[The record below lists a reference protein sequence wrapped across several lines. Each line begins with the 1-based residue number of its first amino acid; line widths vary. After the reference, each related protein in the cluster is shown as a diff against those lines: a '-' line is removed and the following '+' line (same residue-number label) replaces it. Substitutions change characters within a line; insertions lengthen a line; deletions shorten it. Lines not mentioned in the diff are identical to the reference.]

1 VNEKVRRLEEA
12 LKTVVDPEVG
22 LNIVDLG
29 LIYGLDVD
37 DEGDVQL
44 ELTLTSPGCPVG
56 PMILEEV
63 QSTLES
69 VLPHK
74 QVLISLVFD
83 PPWSPER
90 ISEEGRSHLDL

>member
-1 VNEKVRRLEEA
+1 MNEKVRRLEEA

-56 PMILEEV
+56 PMILEV
-63 QSTLES
+63 PKWGAGT
-69 VLPHK
+69 
-74 QVLISLVFD
+74 
-83 PPWSPER
+83 
-90 ISEEGRSHLDL
+90 

>member
-1 VNEKVRRLEEA
+1 MNEKVRRLEEA

>member
-1 VNEKVRRLEEA
+1 MNEKVRRLEEA

-83 PPWSPER
+83 R
-90 ISEEGRSHLDL
+90 

>member
-1 VNEKVRRLEEA
+1 MNEKVRRLEEA

-44 ELTLTSPGCPVG
+44 ELILTSPGCPVG

>member
-1 VNEKVRRLEEA
+1 M
-12 LKTVVDPEVG
+12 
-22 LNIVDLG
+22 NIVDLG

>member
-1 VNEKVRRLEEA
+1 MEEA